1 MTSIIG
7 YLFPS
12 FSWGVLSR
20 ENDLRMADV
29 ARIIARGVLARGD
42 STVLFSRAFDLEADS
57 IKIDLLN
64 VLSALLRKKF
74 LYYLQIRVNIFVD
87 KDRNIM

>member
-12 FSWGVLSR
+12 FSWGVLSL

-42 STVLFSRAFDLEADS
+42 STVLFSRAFDFEADS
-57 IKIDLLN
+57 IKIDLRK
-64 VLSALLRKKF
+64 VLSALLRKYSF
-74 LYYLQIRVNIFVD
+74 LYL
-87 KDRNIM
+87 